1 MPAAKN
7 CVIFRVMDVLEIIK
21 DCRIVPVVKIDDA
34 EKAVPLA
41 KALLAGGI
49 PIIEITYRT
58 QAAQASIAKIVKACP
73 QMTVG
78 AGTVIS
84 PELAKSAVLA
94 GASFLVSPGSNDA
107 TIEWASKHNIP
118 VIPGVATPTEI
129 ESALMK
135 GINVLKLFP
144 AEVLGGV
151 RLVDA
156 LKGPFPQVQFLP
168 TGGVSEDNAAS
179 YLHRSNVIA
188 VGGTWMVKSELI
200 ESENWE
206 EITKLCRK
214 ACASRNA

>member
-1 MPAAKN
+1 
-7 CVIFRVMDVLEIIK
+7 MDVLEIIK

-34 EKAVPLA
+34 ERAVPLA

-144 AEVLGGV
+144 AEV
-151 RLVDA
+151 
-156 LKGPFPQVQFLP
+156 
-168 TGGVSEDNAAS
+168 
-179 YLHRSNVIA
+179 
-188 VGGTWMVKSELI
+188 
-200 ESENWE
+200 
-206 EITKLCRK
+206 
-214 ACASRNA
+214 